1 MENKNAKYIID
12 TSAGSRSFNR
22 FDMQVS
28 QVLHMAIEL
37 YDNLNYL
44 FILDHY
50 DDITLFDL
58 DADPLVVSY
67 YQMKTSDGTI
77 TIDSAIK
84 DDWISKLYAQLSRS
98 EGWLVKELGLITN
111 VPLEVKYKLISE
123 KGKKL
128 DRTEHLKAEHT
139 SFVTIQNPLL

>member
-1 MENKNAKYIID
+1 MENKSAKYIID

-58 DADPLVVSY
+58 EAEPLVVSY
-67 YQMKTSDGTI
+67 YQMKTSDEMI
-77 TIDSAIK
+77 TIDLPAIIALRLPNTSAITP
-84 DDWISKLYAQLSRS
+84 DGISQFML
-98 EGWLVKELGLITN
+98 TM
-111 VPLEVKYKLISE
+111 
-123 KGKKL
+123 
-128 DRTEHLKAEHT
+128 
-139 SFVTIQNPLL
+139 